1 VRITRRQFLKTAVG
15 AVVAA
20 GLPAFP
26 LPSARSQLKQAVRE
40 FRFSASPARVN
51 LGAGPDFIAW
61 TYNGQVP
68 GPEIR
73 VREGE
78 IIRVVLKNYLTEG
91 TTIHWHGVP
100 VPNAMDG
107 VPVVTQQAVM
117 PGETFVYEFEAR
129 PTGSYLYHSHVHY
142 QLDQGLY
149 GSLIIEPARPQGSY
163 DREYTLLL
171 EDWVMR
177 DGGGVANTQRRPAMG
192 GMGGGMGGRGMMRNR
207 GRGRGSFG
215 SSTGPLLEPVYDGY
229 AVNGR
234 VAEAIEP
241 LVVSKGDRVKLRL
254 LNPSSATI
262 YDLRLAGHMLTITH
276 ADGRPIKP
284 IKTDVLRIGMGER
297 YDVEFLADNPGT
309 WLLAAAEQGFGEG
322 QLRIPVLYKGTSK
335 KEAEAP
341 TFHRGLRFATYWDF
355 QARLPAE
362 EPGPERADRYFSQTL
377 SGGMHSPF
385 WTINGY
391 VYPDSE
397 RLVVNKGE
405 KIGIAYGNQS
415 MMPHPMHLHGHFFKV
430 VNPSLP
436 RQQWILKD
444 TIIVDPMQ
452 RLDIEFLADNPGNW
466 FHHCH
471 NLYHMEAGMANVVAF
486 GS

>member
-1 VRITRRQFLKTAVG
+1 M
-15 AVVAA
+15 AA
-20 GLPAFP
+20 GLPVIP
-26 LPSARSQLKQAVRE
+26 LSYTRSQVKQGVRE
-40 FRFSASPARVN
+40 FRFSASPERVN

-61 TYNGQVP
+61 TYSGQVP

-78 IIRVVLKNYLTEG
+78 IIRVVLKNALPEG

-100 VPNAMDG
+100 VPNGMDG
-107 VPVVTQQAVM
+107 VPAITQKAVM
-117 PGETFVYEFEAR
+117 PGETFVYEFEAK
-129 PTGSYLYHSHVHY
+129 PAGSYIYHSHFHY
-142 QLDQGLY
+142 QLDQGLH
-149 GSLIIEPARPQGSY
+149 GSLIIEPSRPEGSY

-177 DGGGVANTQRRPAMG
+177 DGGGIAETERRSAMGMG
-192 GMGGGMGGRGMMRNR
+192 GMGRGMGGRGMMR
-207 GRGRGSFG
+207 GRGGLA
-215 SSTGPLLEPVYDGY
+215 SSAGPLLEPVYDGY

-234 VAEAIEP
+234 VGPAITP
-241 LVVSKGDRVKLRL
+241 LEVSKGDKVRLRL

-262 YDLRLAGHMLTITH
+262 YDLRLAGHILTITH
-276 ADGRPIKP
+276 VDGRPIKP
-284 IKTDVLRIGMGER
+284 IKTEVLRIGMGER
-297 YDVEFLADNPGT
+297 YDVEFLADNPGN

-322 QLRIPVLYKGTSK
+322 QLRISVRYKGIK
-335 KEAEAP
+335 QKETEAP

-355 QARLPAE
+355 QALYPSVPSDA
-362 EPGPERADRYFSQTL
+362 GSVDRFYTQTL
-377 SGGMHSPF
+377 SGGMHSPY

-397 RLVVNKGE
+397 RLLVSKGE
-405 KIGIAYGNQS
+405 TIGISYGNQS

-430 VNPSLP
+430 VNSSVP
-436 RQQWILKD
+436 RERWIHKD

-452 RLDIEFLADNPGNW
+452 RVDIEFLADNPGNW

-471 NLYHMEAGMANVVAF
+471 NLYHMEAGMANVVTF

>member
-1 VRITRRQFLKTAVG
+1 VKVNRRQFLKTAVG
-15 AVVAA
+15 AAVAA

-26 LPSARSQLKQAVRE
+26 LSYARSQVKQGVRE

-78 IIRVVLKNYLTEG
+78 IIRVILKNFLPEG

-100 VPNAMDG
+100 VPNSMDG
-107 VPVVTQQAVM
+107 VPVVTQKAVM
-117 PGETFVYEFEAR
+117 PGETFVYEFEAK
-129 PTGSYLYHSHVHY
+129 PAGSYMYHSHVHY

-149 GSLIIEPARPQGSY
+149 GSLIIEPARPEGSY
-163 DREYTLLL
+163 DREYTLVL

-177 DGGGVANTQRRPAMG
+177 DGGGVAETERRSTM
-192 GMGGGMGGRGMMRNR
+192 GMGGGLGGMGMMRGRGGGRG
-207 GRGRGSFG
+207 GLA

-234 VAEAIEP
+234 VYPEIKP
-241 LVVSKGDRVKLRL
+241 LEVNKGDKVKLRL

-262 YDLRLAGHMLTITH
+262 YDLRLAGHTLTITH
-276 ADGRPIKP
+276 VDGRLIKP
-284 IKTDVLRIGMGER
+284 IQTDVLRIGMGER
-297 YDVEFLADNPGT
+297 YDVEFLADNPGN
-309 WLLAAAEQGFGEG
+309 WLLAAAEQGFGKG
-322 QLRIPVLYKGTSK
+322 QLRIPVRYKGISK

-355 QARLPAE
+355 QALNPSA
-362 EPGPERADRYFSQTL
+362 PSGSGSVDRVYTQTL
-377 SGGMHSPF
+377 SGGMQSPY

-397 RLVVNKGE
+397 RLVVSKGE
-405 KIGIAYGNQS
+405 TIGISYGNQS
-415 MMPHPMHLHGHFFKV
+415 MMPHPMHLHGHFFRV
-430 VNPSLP
+430 VNQSLP
-436 RQQWILKD
+436 RERWIFKD
-444 TIIVDPMQ
+444 TIIVNPMQ
-452 RLDIEFLADNPGNW
+452 RVDIEFLADNPGNW

-471 NLYHMEAGMANVVAF
+471 NLYHMEAGMANVVTF
-486 GS
+486 ES

>member
-1 VRITRRQFLKTAVG
+1 MKISRRAFLKTTLG
-15 AVVAA
+15 AVAAA
-20 GLPAFP
+20 GLPGFP
-26 LPSARSQLKQAVRE
+26 LSSAISQQKKAVKE
-40 FRFSASPARVN
+40 FRFSASPATVN
-51 LGAGPDFIAW
+51 LGAGPDFVAW

-78 IIRVVLKNYLTEG
+78 IVRVVLKNFLPEG

-107 VPVVTQQAVM
+107 VPAVTQKAVM

-129 PTGSYLYHSHVHY
+129 PAGSYLYHSHFHY

-149 GSLIIEPARPQGSY
+149 GSLIIEPSRPQGSY

-177 DGGGVANTQRRPAMG
+177 DGGGVADTERRPPMG
-192 GMGGGMGGRGMMRNR
+192 MGGMGGRGMMRGM
-207 GRGRGSFG
+207 GRGRGGLGTSA
-215 SSTGPLLEPVYDGY
+215 GPLWEPVYDGY

-234 VAEAIEP
+234 IYPEIKP
-241 LVVSKGDRVKLRL
+241 LVMSKGDKVKLRI

-262 YDLRLAGHMLTITH
+262 YDLRLAGHSLTITH
-276 ADGRPIKP
+276 LDGRPIKP
-284 IKTDVLRIGMGER
+284 VETDVLRIGMGER
-297 YDVEFLADNPGT
+297 YDAEFAADNPGT
-309 WLLAAAEQGFGEG
+309 WLLAAAETGFGEG
-322 QLRIPVLYKGTSK
+322 MIRIPVHYRGVNGR
-335 KEAEAP
+335 EAVP
-341 TFHRGLRFATYWDF
+341 PRFHRGLRFATYGDL
-355 QARLPAE
+355 QALNPSAE
-362 EPGPERADRYFSQTL
+362 SSSGSTDRFYPQTL

-391 VYPDSE
+391 VYPNAE
-397 RLVVNKGE
+397 RLVVRKDE
-405 KIGIAYGNQS
+405 RVRIGYGNHS

-436 RQQWILKD
+436 RERWILKD
-444 TIIVDPMQ
+444 TIIVEPMQ
-452 RLDIEFLADNPGNW
+452 RMEIEFVADNPGNW

-471 NLYHMEAGMANVVAF
+471 NLYHMEAGMANVVVYR
-486 GS
+486 S